1 MLGWVFSSHRFSKGF
16 SSIWCSLS
24 STSRFVI
31 PQDRHRPR
39 DASSDLANCS
49 RFSRSAITN
58 HSFLAPY
65 IATIG
70 DSVQGSPLL
79 LNKWESP
86 SSHSEWFRL
95 QGPCL
100 APGLGPSPQDR
111 HRPSDAS
118 SDLAL
123 AVTFQGALS
132 RTICSWRRSCDYRR
146 LRSRESP
153 SPLQVGV
160 AFKGFPLSIVNG
172 FASRGSPSPSGWDSP
187 QGVPPLSTANGI
199 RFKGVPFSKWKD
211 SPQGLPPLLNEWIR
225 FMGVPFSK
233 ANGIRLMEVPTIQ
246 GVPFSKWMRFTSRGS
261 PSPQRMGFAS
271 GESPSPKR
279 MGFAS
284 WGSPLSR
291 GFPSPS
297 EWDSP
302 QGAPPLHSEWD
313 SLQGSPLLQSEW
325 DSPQGGPP
333 IQCEWESPQGVSS
346 SPMRMGF
353 ASRGSPSPKR
363 MVFASRDSPSPQRQC
378 FASTNPASSRHQHSS
393 RASSEDN
400 PFERPHLRSSLTNH
414 LPFQRR

>member
-1 MLGWVFSSHRFSKGF
+1 MLGWAFSSHRFSKGF

-39 DASSDLANCS
+39 DASSNIANCS

-58 HSFLAPY
+58 LSFLAPY

-100 APGLGPSPQDR
+100 ALGLGPSPQDR

-123 AVTFQGALS
+123 AVAFQAALS
-132 RTICSWRRSCDYRR
+132 RTIRSWRQSCDYRR

-199 RFKGVPFSKWKD
+199 RFKGVPFSKWMD
-211 SPQGLPPLLNEWIR
+211 SPQGLPPLLSVWIR

-233 ANGIRLMEVPTIQ
+233 ANGSRLMEVPPIQ

-271 GESPSPKR
+271 RESPSPKQ

-284 WGSPLSR
+284 RGSPYPIRMRVASR
-291 GFPSPS
+291 
-297 EWDSP
+297 
-302 QGAPPLHSEWD
+302 
-313 SLQGSPLLQSEW
+313 
-325 DSPQGGPP
+325 
-333 IQCEWESPQGVSS
+333 VSS

-400 PFERPHLRSSLTNH
+400 PFERPHLRSSPTNH
-414 LPFQRR
+414 LPLQRR